1 MNLDTIK
8 NCYKIWSKM
17 LPEPPTE
24 EQIRD
29 WSIEQL
35 TDNLHTNYMSYLLIF
50 DKGTVE
56 DKRFEKAYQHLHFL
70 TREFVKKKD
79 NKNQEDLADETVK
92 QRLDSLENKF
102 SKNHFY
108 YHPPSYHS
116 PSYHPPSYQTY
127 WNNSYSPMT
136 DYKDESYHWN
146 PLRYA

>member
-8 NCYKIWSKM
+8 NCYKIWSKL

-70 TREFVKKKD
+70 TREYIKNNENQDVK
-79 NKNQEDLADETVK
+79 DEMVK
-92 QRLDSLENKF
+92 QSLDSLENKF
-102 SKNHFY
+102 TRNHFY
-108 YHPPSYHS
+108 YP
-116 PSYHPPSYQTY
+116 PPSYQTY
-127 WNNSYSPMT
+127 WHNSYSPMT
-136 DYKDESYHWN
+136 EYRDTSYYSN